1 MMFCNV
7 IAQIGGAWA
16 PVVAE
21 LSLKCSAAEPV
32 ELHVHGLESFACNIV
47 SYYSQGCC
55 VICLHRRGGLF
66 VSHFLKGMSC
76 WDGLAAIDEKGA

>member
-1 MMFCNV
+1 MMFCNI
-7 IAQIGGAWA
+7 IAQIGLTWA
-16 PVVAE
+16 PVVTE
-21 LSLKCSAAEPV
+21 FSLKCSAAEPV

-47 SYYSQGCC
+47 SYYPQGCC
-55 VICLHRRGGLF
+55 VISLRMCGGLF

>member
-1 MMFCNV
+1 MMFCNI
-7 IAQIGGAWA
+7 IAQIGLTWA

-21 LSLKCSAAEPV
+21 LSLECSAAEPV

-47 SYYSQGCC
+47 GYDSQGCC
-55 VICLHRRGGLF
+55 VISLHGRWGLF

-76 WDGLAAIDEKGA
+76 RDGLAAIDEKGA